1 MRVTSWNLLHGMAMP
16 PDATVD
22 AAALLEAEILN
33 LKSDIIGL
41 QEVDYFLER
50 SGNHNQ
56 VGNIATIMG
65 AKDWAFAPSLFGSPD
80 EKWRNPKDTDVKIV
94 TNRVE
99 SVEPGY
105 GIGMVSQ
112 LPVKSWHRLEL
123 KGSPVGVF
131 MVFPVDGKMK
141 RFYVRDHPRS
151 ALAAHLDNG
160 WLIINT
166 HLSFVP
172 FFNYRQLLQ
181 IKRWS
186 HKLGVEKE
194 KIILMGDL
202 NIPFNKVVKG
212 MKWNSLTSGKTFP
225 SWLPKVEIDYMLSQT
240 LKAEDVQ
247 QISYT
252 HAGMSDHLPLQ
263 IEIPTE

>member
-1 MRVTSWNLLHGMAMP
+1 
-16 PDATVD
+16 
-22 AAALLEAEILN
+22 
-33 LKSDIIGL
+33 
-41 QEVDYFLER
+41 
-50 SGNHNQ
+50 
-56 VGNIATIMG
+56 
-65 AKDWAFAPSLFGSPD
+65 
-80 EKWRNPKDTDVKIV
+80 
-94 TNRVE
+94 
-99 SVEPGY
+99 
-105 GIGMVSQ
+105 
-112 LPVKSWHRLEL
+112 
-123 KGSPVGVF
+123 

-172 FFNYRQLLQ
+172 FFNFRQLLQ

-186 HKLGVEKE
+186 GTLGVEKE

-202 NIPFNKVVKG
+202 NIPFNKVVQG

-240 LKAEDVQ
+240 LTAGDIR
-247 QISYT
+247 QIPYS